1 MFDLFSVK
9 VKQIGTYVHIT
20 GVPFNLLNVD
30 IGKLYNTSL
39 VSRHMIRRDSWNT
52 LKVHNFFLVELHKIL
67 KELLKLQNL
76 KSRRRDLNELKLVL
90 ESDTWLKDTVNP
102 VGKTFDFKKLALFN
116 TVPFP
121 QQREF
126 LETYPVIVNSFHLR
140 GLLLDSAVGS
150 GKAHPLDTRVK
161 TPTGWKVIGD
171 VVIGDELLT
180 PDGKVTK
187 VTGVYPQGIT
197 AVYKFVFAD
206 GRSARSHP
214 QHLWDIYY
222 GKEPIRNTVTTEQI
236 VNDFGF
242 FQQSVPLVTEM
253 PGSAEMLS
261 VSELN
266 RLAKELLEG
275 NITVDEK
282 IEELIYVDR
291 LAIAKIM
298 FNHQS
303 PVDMEPIFTF
313 YHVNEQA
320 AINFQ
325 QLMWTVGGAA
335 PIKRHMHYYH
345 VDVAHPEFAHED
357 NDFHRPRD
365 RLEIKQVTKEE
376 PAETVCISVDS
387 EEKLYVIDQYIVT
400 HNTFTSIAW
409 AELVTDNAKFVFC
422 PKNIVEEVWINQ
434 LNKHYKVPPKI
445 WTSTSLKPLMT
456 GYDWYIVHY
465 DYLQR
470 EGFAILKR
478 FLTSLK
484 ALPVLIVDESHNM
497 NEIKAKQTQRLI
509 ELADANVFEHALPM
523 SGTALKAQGSE
534 IFPTLCLIDKHFDKP
549 AREFFMASYGR
560 NRPALIDLLQNR
572 IGRGKFTIPELV
584 GMGPP
589 PPFEIIKIS
598 FPGSGKYTLDAIKLE
613 MQTYINDRLAFYD
626 KNMPEM
632 LRFYQETVSSYAST
646 ISNQKGDMQDLLKY
660 KEIVN
665 RFRTKGY
672 NNFTDSSDS
681 MFCKLVEERIESRLK
696 GKELAQ
702 FRNVKSA
709 VKYLGLKLRGE
720 ALGNV
725 LGKARVNAIKDMIE
739 HAGLPEMITAVE
751 KKTVIFTSYI
761 DSLIMTENYLR
772 SKGFTP
778 VTVYGENN
786 HEREVNVRRF
796 ENDKTV
802 NPLGATYK
810 SLKEGYPLIMANQL
824 ISLDSPF
831 RDHEI
836 KQVQGRIWR
845 TGQDAPCFFKML
857 DMDTGDKMNITTR
870 SLDIMNWS
878 KDQVDAL
885 LSRVE
890 GHAILNNITGEEM
903 WSMSEEDNTRGI
915 SLRNS
920 ALSIF

>member
-9 VKQIGTYVHIT
+9 AKQIGNYVHIT
-20 GVPFNLLNVD
+20 GIPFNLLQVD

-39 VSRHMIRRDSWNT
+39 ITKYQLRRDSWNT

-90 ESDTWLKDTVNP
+90 ESDTWLKDTINP
-102 VGKTFDFKKLALFN
+102 IGKTFNFKKLELFN
-116 TVPFP
+116 TVLFP

-126 LETYPVIVNSFHLR
+126 LESYPVIVNSFHLR

-150 GKAHPLDTRVK
+150 GKALPLDTKVK
-161 TPTGWKVIGD
+161 TPTGWTAIGELAVD
-171 VVIGDELLT
+171 DEVLT
-180 PDGKVTK
+180 PKGEVTK
-187 VTGVYPQGIT
+187 VTGVYPQGVT
-197 AVYKFVFAD
+197 AIYKFIFED
-206 GRSARSHP
+206 GRTARSHP
-214 QHLWDIYY
+214 QHLWNVYY
-222 GKEPIRNTVTTEQI
+222 GIEPGQSTVTTEDI
-236 VNDFGF
+236 VNNFGF
-242 FQQSVPLVTEM
+242 HTQSIPMVTEM
-253 PGSAEMLS
+253 PGSAEMLDRKSIEAYATKLLDGSIS
-261 VSELN
+261 VDGEVE
-266 RLAKELLEG
+266 ELL
-275 NITVDEK
+275 
-282 IEELIYVDR
+282 YVDR
-291 LAIAKIM
+291 MAIARLM
-298 FNHQS
+298 FDNQS
-303 PVDMEPIFTF
+303 VVEIDRVYSF
-313 YHVNEQA
+313 YHVNEKA
-320 AINFQ
+320 VINFQ
-325 QLMWTVGGAA
+325 QLMWTLGGQGDL
-335 PIKRHMHYYH
+335 KTFRHFHH
-345 VDVAHPEFAHED
+345 CDFVHPLFDAKHP
-357 NDFHRPRD
+357 HAVRPTD
-365 RLEIKQVTKEE
+365 RLEIVQILKEE
-376 PAETVCISVDS
+376 PTETVCISVDS
-387 EEKLYVIDQYIVT
+387 GDALYVIEQYIVT

-409 AELVTDNAKFVFC
+409 AELVTENEKIVFC
-422 PKNIVEEVWINQ
+422 PKHIVEEVWVTQ

-445 WTSTSLKPLMT
+445 WTSTSLKPLMP

-470 EGFAILKR
+470 EGFTILKR

-497 NEIKAKQTQRLI
+497 NEVKAKQTQRLI
-509 ELADANVFEHALPM
+509 ELADLNVFEHALPM

-589 PPFEIIKIS
+589 PPFEIIKIA
-598 FPGSGKYTLDAIKLE
+598 FPGSGKYTLDSIKLE
-613 MQTYINDRLAFYD
+613 MQTYINDRLGFYD
-626 KNMPEM
+626 KHMPEM
-632 LRFYQETVSSYAST
+632 LRFYQETVTSYANS
-646 ISNQKGDMQDLLKY
+646 IANQKGDMQDLLKY

-696 GKELAQ
+696 GKELSQ

-725 LGKARVNAIKDMIE
+725 LGRARVNAIKDMIE
-739 HAGLPEMITAVE
+739 HAGLPEMIVAVE

-761 DSLIMTENYLR
+761 DSLQMTENYLR

-796 ENDKTV
+796 ENDPTV

-824 ISLDSPF
+824 ISLDAPF

-836 KQVQGRIWR
+836 KQVKGRIWR
-845 TGQDAPCFFKML
+845 TGQDSPCFFKML
-857 DMDTGDKMNITTR
+857 DLDTGDKMNITTR

-903 WSMSEEDNTRGI
+903 WAMSEEDNTLGI